1 MNLLFICSRNR
12 WRSRTAED
20 LFKRLSGYDV
30 RSAGTAESAR
40 VKVNQKLLI
49 WADVIFVME
58 REHKKRLQEKF
69 SSSIITKEVIVLN
82 IPDEYQYMDKELV
95 KLLNDT
101 VLTLLDKIKA
111 NYE

>member
-20 LFKRLSGYDV
+20 LFKGLYGYHV

-69 SSSIITKEVIVLN
+69 TPSMMTKEVIVLA

-95 KLLNDT
+95 KLLNDS
-101 VLTLLDKIKA
+101 VLSILDK
-111 NYE
+111 